1 LICRSHNARSSGILQ
16 ETERRPPDLIPW
28 TFYKVHHRGYQL
40 AELLDLDDMLP
51 VDVQRKWQGKTR
63 AFSYTV

>member
-1 LICRSHNARSSGILQ
+1 LQ